1 MKMVFDREE
10 LESIIKEHLVQEM
23 NIDEE
28 KVQYI
33 IFSGNL
39 GNDLEATVKINTEGT
54 GHPYRLMFS
63 HV

>member
-54 GHPYRLMFS
+54 GHPYR
-63 HV
+63 